1 MQHPQST
8 PDNDA
13 IALLPLFERLGLD
26 RITLVT
32 TGAPARAASSRPP
45 TMVTGP
51 TKEKTARGERAA
63 RRTRDRMA
71 CFAGPAGLPT
81 ATS

>member
-1 MQHPQST
+1 MTNQLAT

-32 TGAPARAASSRPP
+32 TGAQAREAWDELAKLPAWGFDTES
-45 TMVTGP
+45 
-51 TKEKTARGERAA
+51 
-63 RRTRDRMA
+63 
-71 CFAGPAGLPT
+71 
-81 ATS
+81 